1 MGHDVRNY
9 IAGEWIGSQTGKVVE
24 NINPA
29 DTTEV
34 LGTAPL
40 QDVAT
45 LERAIDAAKEA
56 FPAWRK
62 VPAPKRGAIL
72 FKAHRILTA
81 RAEELAQVMTR
92 EEGKTLA
99 ESRGE
104 ILKSLALLEFI
115 AGEGRRIGG
124 ETLPSEMPN
133 TFCYTT
139 RVPRG
144 VVAVITPWNF
154 PVAIPVWK
162 IAPALVTGNTVVFK
176 PATVTPWTAEIVVE
190 AFVEAGVPPGVL
202 NFITGPGSS
211 VGEALLSH
219 PTIEAISFTGSNE
232 VGMHLYEVAAKSGK
246 AVQCEMGGKNPIVVL
261 EDADLE
267 LAAVAAVQGAFGS
280 TGQRCTATSRVVV
293 AKAVADDLVTRI
305 VAHAR
310 KIVVGNGLR
319 EGVTMGPSVDE
330 AQMRTV
336 LGLIRKAR
344 EEGAHF
350 ALGGERLTGS
360 EYDRGYFVAPTVL
373 TGITPDMTIAQEEVF
388 GPVLSV
394 LEAGG
399 FEEAL
404 AIANN
409 VRFGLTSS
417 IYTRNVNRVFQFLD
431 DIETGIVHVNS
442 PTVGGEAQLPFGG
455 VKATGIGP
463 REQGKTAIEFY
474 TELKTVYVDYTGRV
488 RETKIY

>member
-9 IAGEWIGSQTGKVVE
+9 VAGEWIGTQTGKVVK

-29 DTTEV
+29 DTDEV
-34 LGTAPL
+34 IGTAPL
-40 QDVAT
+40 QDVAV
-45 LERAIDAAKEA
+45 LERAIEAAAAA

-62 VPAPKRGAIL
+62 VPAPRRGAIL
-72 FKAHRILTA
+72 FEAHRILTSRADDLA
-81 RAEELAQVMTR
+81 RVMTR

-104 ILKSLALLEFI
+104 ILKSLALLEFM

-139 RVPRG
+139 RVPHG
-144 VVAVITPWNF
+144 VVAAITPWNF

-162 IAPALVTGNTVVFK
+162 IAPALVAGNCVVFK
-176 PATVTPWTAEIVVE
+176 PATVTPWTAEMVVE
-190 AFVEAGVPPGVL
+190 AFVDAGVPPGVL
-202 NFITGPGSS
+202 NFITGSGRT
-211 VGEALLSH
+211 VGEALLHH
-219 PTIEAISFTGSNE
+219 PTIKAISFTGSNE
-232 VGMHLYEVAAKSGK
+232 VGMHLYEVASGSGK

-261 EDADLE
+261 ADADLD

-293 AKAVADDLVTRI
+293 ERSVASALVERI
-305 VAHAR
+305 VSHAGE
-310 KIVVGNGLR
+310 IVVGNGLR
-319 EGVTMGPSVDE
+319 EGVTMGPCVDE
-330 AQMRTV
+330 GQMRTV
-336 LGLIRKAR
+336 LSYIEKAR
-344 EEGAHF
+344 EEGAEF
-350 ALGGERLTGS
+350 ALGGDRLSGP
-360 EYDRGYFVAPTVL
+360 EYDRGYFVAPTVV
-373 TGITPDMTIAQEEVF
+373 TGVTPEMTIAQEEVF

-394 LEAGG
+394 IEVDG

-404 AIANN
+404 SVANG
-409 VRFGLTSS
+409 VRYGLTSS
-417 IYTRNVNRVFQFLD
+417 IYTRDVNRVFQFLD

-455 VKATGIGP
+455 MKATGIGP

-474 TELKTVYVDYTGRV
+474 TELKTVYVDYTGQV
-488 RETKIY
+488 RQTKIY